1 MRKHN
6 GMRPQDI
13 VVLLI
18 IKSMLSK
25 LTLEIL
31 KIIKLKIPERIPE
44 KFEFFY
50 TNKILNLYC

>member
-1 MRKHN
+1 
-6 GMRPQDI
+6 
-13 VVLLI
+13 
-18 IKSMLSK
+18 MLSK

-31 KIIKLKIPERIPE
+31 KIIKLKIPETIPE